1 MCVQAD
7 TTITN
12 AAISA
17 CGAGRD
23 AAHAR
28 HIFDEMTHAGL
39 VPDHITYK
47 TLIAA
52 LVRCNEWQPCVEVR
66 PSSVI
71 VLTLDLLPRHR
82 AGLRSVFSSPGD
94 LPSSNVQTICKS
106 RF

>member
-1 MCVQAD
+1 MQAD

-23 AAHAR
+23 SVHAR
-28 HIFDEMTHAGL
+28 RIFAEMTQAGL

-52 LVRCNEWQPCVEVR
+52 LVRCNDWQPCVEV
-66 PSSVI
+66 SSSQ
-71 VLTLDLLPRHR
+71 LP
-82 AGLRSVFSSPGD
+82 
-94 LPSSNVQTICKS
+94 
-106 RF
+106 